1 MEAIIHN
8 YRRNRHTQ
16 NLKHMIMELPGVDSR
31 EKTEKFMGKKVTFTT
46 ETGNKISGEIKAPH
60 GNKGCV
66 RVIFPDK
73 GLPGQ
78 SLGTKVKVE

>member
-1 MEAIIHN
+1 
-8 YRRNRHTQ
+8 
-16 NLKHMIMELPGVDSR
+16 MIVELLGVDSR
-31 EKTEKFMGKKVTFTT
+31 EKAEKHLGKKVTFIT
-46 ETGNKISGEIKAPH
+46 ETGKEISGEIKAPH